1 MRRLICLSIQIIF
14 HRFFES
20 SERLIDMTAAMPP
33 TIAQMSSGPITLGQ
47 INEAKLGAVLV
58 EQSLISQEQLQKTL
72 KFQQQTGGRLGQLL
86 VDNYFIAEALLTAI
100 VARKLHI
107 PFVSLENFLFRN
119 DLVKLLPEAVV
130 RRLRALVL
138 DEKDGTLRVAVAE
151 PLDLPAIDEL
161 TLLLRRPITI
171 VEVPEHELSQ
181 ALDRLYVEDDATCEH
196 AEHAEALA
204 DDLSGEVDFDELTAT
219 LGLEGTAVAR
229 LLLSLFES
237 AVRMGAS
244 DVHIEP
250 QEAGL
255 QIRVRM
261 DGVLQ
266 VQMLADNRSGGALT
280 QRLKLMAGLDISEK
294 RLPQDGSF
302 RVRLNE
308 HTIDVRLSTLPTIY
322 GQSVV
327 MRLLNQ
333 DLGIRGLD
341 DLGMPDDMLKRFRS
355 VLARNLG
362 LVLVTGPT
370 GSGKSTTLHAA
381 LLEINDV
388 GLKIISVEDPVEYR
402 VPGITQVEV
411 NEKIDLTFARAL
423 RSILRQDPDILL
435 VGEIRDD
442 ETAEICLRSAMTG
455 HLVLSTLHTR
465 DAMSTPFRLLD
476 MAVQPFMVAT
486 SLQAVIAQR
495 LVRLNCVECVEPRV
509 ASAQEQAW
517 LNAMLKSGDSLSAQ
531 GGRGCLSCNGSGYL
545 GRQGVYEWLEMD
557 PDMVVAASHSDPTA
571 FVKVARQRMVGQTLA
586 DHALELVRQGRTTLA
601 EALRVGFDTGQES

>member
-1 MRRLICLSIQIIF
+1 
-14 HRFFES
+14 
-20 SERLIDMTAAMPP
+20 MTAAMPT
-33 TIAQMSSGPITLGQ
+33 TIAQMKPGAITLSQ
-47 INEAKLGAVLV
+47 VNETKLGEVLV
-58 EQSLISQEQLQKTL
+58 EQSLISQDQLQQTL
-72 KFQQQTGGRLGQLL
+72 TLQQQTGSQLGQLL
-86 VDNYFIAEALLTAI
+86 VANDFVADGLLAAI

-107 PFVSLENFLFRN
+107 PFVSLEDFSFRT
-119 DLVKLLPEAVV
+119 DLVKLLPEPVV
-130 RRLRALVL
+130 RRLCALVL
-138 DEKDGTLRVAVAE
+138 DEKDDILRVAVAE
-151 PLDLPAIDEL
+151 PLDLSAIDEL
-161 TLLLRRPITI
+161 SLLLRRPITI
-171 VEVPEHELSQ
+171 AEVPAQELSL
-181 ALDRLYVEDDATCEH
+181 ALDRLYIEDDKACEH

-204 DDLSGEVDFDELTAT
+204 EDLSGEVDFDELTAT

-266 VQMLADNRSGGALT
+266 IQMLADNRSGGALT

-302 RVRLNE
+302 RVRLND

-341 DLGMPDDMLKRFRS
+341 DLGMPEAMLKRFRK
-355 VLARNLG
+355 VLTRNLG

-495 LVRLNCVECVEPRV
+495 LVRLNCLECIEPRV
-509 ASAQEQAW
+509 ASAQEQVW
-517 LNAMLKSGDSLSAQ
+517 LNAMLKPGDSLSPK
-531 GGRGCLSCNGSGYL
+531 GGHGCLACNGSGYL

-557 PDMVVAASHSDPTA
+557 AVLVLAASHSDPTA
-571 FVKVARQRMVGQTLA
+571 FVEAARQRMAGHTLA
-586 DHALELVRQGRTTLA
+586 DHALELVRQGRTSLA
-601 EALRVGFDTGQES
+601 EALRVGFDTGQDS

>member
-1 MRRLICLSIQIIF
+1 M
-14 HRFFES
+14 
-20 SERLIDMTAAMPP
+20 
-33 TIAQMSSGPITLGQ
+33 LGHV
-47 INEAKLGAVLV
+47 NEAKLGAVLV
-58 EQSLISQEQLQKTL
+58 LQDVISQEQLQQAQDL
-72 KFQQQTGGRLGQLL
+72 QEQTGEKLVDLL
-86 VDNYFIAEALLTAI
+86 VESGVVYDDLLANI
-100 VARKLHI
+100 VSRKLHI
-107 PFVSLENFLFRN
+107 PFIELEHYPFRD
-119 DLVKLLPEAVV
+119 DLVTLLPEAVT
-130 RRLRALVL
+130 RRLPALVL
-138 DEKDGTLRVAVAE
+138 DDKNQTLLVAVAE
-151 PLDLPAIDEL
+151 PLDLSVIDQL
-161 TLLLRRPITI
+161 SLLLEGPITI
-171 VEVPEHELSQ
+171 VEVPED
-181 ALDRLYVEDDATCEH
+181 ALMSAVDRLFLGKDEVCEH
-196 AEHAEALA
+196 SEHAEALA
-204 DDLSGEVDFDELTAT
+204 EDLGGEVDFDDLTST
-219 LGLEGTAVAR
+219 LGLEGTPVAR

-237 AVRMGAS
+237 AVRKGAS

-250 QEAGL
+250 LDDGM
-255 QIRVRM
+255 QIRVRI

-266 VQMLADNRSGGALT
+266 TQMLADKPSGGALT

-308 HTIDVRLSTLPTIY
+308 YIIDVRLSTLPTIY

-333 DLGIRGLD
+333 DSGIRGLD
-341 DLGMPDDMLKRFRS
+341 DLGMPDAMLKRFRY

-402 VPGITQVEV
+402 VPGITQLEV
-411 NEKIDLTFARAL
+411 NEKIGLTFARAL
-423 RSILRQDPDILL
+423 RSILRQDPDTLL

-476 MAVQPFMVAT
+476 MAVEPFMVAT

-495 LVRLNCVECVEPRV
+495 LVRMNCAKCIEPHV
-509 ASAQEQAW
+509 ASAQEEAW
-517 LNAMLKSGDSLSAQ
+517 LSVMLKSGESLSPQ
-531 GGRGCLSCNGSGYL
+531 HGRGCLSCNGSGYR

-557 PDMVVAASHSDPTA
+557 GALIQAASESDPTQ
-571 FVKVARQRMVGQTLA
+571 FMHTARQRMVGHTLA

-601 EALRVGFDTGQES
+601 EALRVGFDTGFEL

>member
-1 MRRLICLSIQIIF
+1 M
-14 HRFFES
+14 
-20 SERLIDMTAAMPP
+20 
-33 TIAQMSSGPITLGQ
+33 LGHV
-47 INEAKLGAVLV
+47 NEAKLGAVLV
-58 EQSLISQEQLQKTL
+58 LQDVISQEQLQQAQDL
-72 KFQQQTGGRLGQLL
+72 QEQTGEKLVDLL
-86 VDNYFIAEALLTAI
+86 VESGVVNDDLLANI
-100 VARKLHI
+100 VSRKLHI
-107 PFVSLENFLFRN
+107 PFIELEYYPFRD
-119 DLVKLLPEAVV
+119 DLVALLPEAVA
-130 RRLRALVL
+130 RRLPCLVL
-138 DEKDGTLRVAVAE
+138 DDKNQTLLVAVAE
-151 PLDLPAIDEL
+151 PLDLSIVDEL
-161 TLLLRRPITI
+161 NSLVEGSITI
-171 VEVPEHELSQ
+171 AEVPEDALMS
-181 ALDRLYVEDDATCEH
+181 ALDRLYLETDKAGGHSEH
-196 AEHAEALA
+196 SEHAEALA
-204 DDLSGEVDFDELTAT
+204 EDLGGEVDFDDLTST
-219 LGLEGTAVAR
+219 LGLEGTPVAR

-237 AVRMGAS
+237 AVRKGAS

-250 QEAGL
+250 LEDGM
-255 QIRVRM
+255 QIRVRI

-266 VQMLADNRSGGALT
+266 TQMLADKPSGGALT

-308 HTIDVRLSTLPTIY
+308 YIIDVRLSTLPTIY

-333 DLGIRGLD
+333 DSGIRGLD
-341 DLGMPDDMLKRFRS
+341 DLGMPDAMLKRFRY

-402 VPGITQVEV
+402 VPGITQLEV
-411 NEKIDLTFARAL
+411 NENIGLTFSRAL
-423 RSILRQDPDILL
+423 RSILRQDPDTLL

-465 DAMSTPFRLLD
+465 DAISTPFRLLD
-476 MAVQPFMVAT
+476 MAVEPFMVAT

-495 LVRLNCVECVEPRV
+495 LVRMICAKCVEPHV
-509 ASAQEQAW
+509 ASAQEEAW
-517 LNAMLKSGDSLSAQ
+517 LSVMLKPGESLSPQ
-531 GGRGCLSCNGSGYL
+531 HGRGCLSCNGSGYR

-557 PDMVVAASHSDPTA
+557 GALIQAASESDPTKFMHA
-571 FVKVARQRMVGQTLA
+571 ARQRMVGQTLA

-601 EALRVGFDTGQES
+601 EALRVGFDTGFEP

>member
-1 MRRLICLSIQIIF
+1 M
-14 HRFFES
+14 
-20 SERLIDMTAAMPP
+20 
-33 TIAQMSSGPITLGQ
+33 LGHV
-47 INEAKLGAVLV
+47 NEAKLGAVLV
-58 EQSLISQEQLQKTL
+58 LQDVISQEQLQQAQDL
-72 KFQQQTGGRLGQLL
+72 QEQTGEKLVDLL
-86 VDNYFIAEALLTAI
+86 VESGVVYDDLLANI
-100 VARKLHI
+100 VSRKLHI
-107 PFVSLENFLFRN
+107 PFIELEHYPFRD
-119 DLVKLLPEAVV
+119 DLVALLPEAVA
-130 RRLRALVL
+130 RRLPALVL
-138 DEKDGTLRVAVAE
+138 DDKNQTLLVAVAE
-151 PLDLPAIDEL
+151 PLDLSIVDEL
-161 TLLLRRPITI
+161 NSLVEGSITI
-171 VEVPEHELSQ
+171 AEVPEDALMS
-181 ALDRLYVEDDATCEH
+181 ALDRLYLETDKAGGHSEH
-196 AEHAEALA
+196 SEHAEALA
-204 DDLSGEVDFDELTAT
+204 EDLGGEVDFDDLTST
-219 LGLEGTAVAR
+219 LGLEGTPVAR

-237 AVRMGAS
+237 AVRKGAS

-250 QEAGL
+250 MEDGM
-255 QIRVRM
+255 QIRVRI

-266 VQMLADNRSGGALT
+266 TQMLADKPSGGALT

-308 HTIDVRLSTLPTIY
+308 YIIDVRLSTLPTIY

-333 DLGIRGLD
+333 DSGIRGLD
-341 DLGMPDDMLKRFRS
+341 DLGMPDAMLKRFRY

-402 VPGITQVEV
+402 VPGITQLEV
-411 NEKIDLTFARAL
+411 NEKIGLTFSRAL
-423 RSILRQDPDILL
+423 RSILRQDPDTLL

-476 MAVQPFMVAT
+476 MAVEPFMVAT

-495 LVRLNCVECVEPRV
+495 LVRMTCTKCIEPHV
-509 ASAQEQAW
+509 ASAQEEAW
-517 LNAMLKSGDSLSAQ
+517 LSVMLNSGESLSPQ
-531 GGRGCLSCNGSGYL
+531 HGRGCLSCNGSGYR

-557 PDMVVAASHSDPTA
+557 GALIRAASESDPTQ
-571 FVKVARQRMVGQTLA
+571 FMHTARQRMVGHTLA

-601 EALRVGFDTGQES
+601 EALRVGFDTGFEP

>member
-1 MRRLICLSIQIIF
+1 M
-14 HRFFES
+14 
-20 SERLIDMTAAMPP
+20 
-33 TIAQMSSGPITLGQ
+33 LGHV
-47 INEAKLGAVLV
+47 NEAKLGAVLV
-58 EQSLISQEQLQKTL
+58 LQDVISQEQLQQAQDL
-72 KFQQQTGGRLGQLL
+72 QEQTGEKLVDLL
-86 VDNYFIAEALLTAI
+86 VESGVVYDDLLANI
-100 VARKLHI
+100 VSRKLHI
-107 PFVSLENFLFRN
+107 PFIELEHYPFRD
-119 DLVKLLPEAVV
+119 DLVALLPEAVA
-130 RRLRALVL
+130 RRLPALVL
-138 DEKDGTLRVAVAE
+138 DDKNQTLLVAVAE
-151 PLDLPAIDEL
+151 PLDLSIVDEL
-161 TLLLRRPITI
+161 NSLVEGSITI
-171 VEVPEHELSQ
+171 AEVPEDALMS
-181 ALDRLYVEDDATCEH
+181 ALDRLYLETDKAGGHSEH
-196 AEHAEALA
+196 SEHAEALA
-204 DDLSGEVDFDELTAT
+204 EDLGGEVDFDDLTST
-219 LGLEGTAVAR
+219 LGLEGTPVAR

-237 AVRMGAS
+237 AVRKGAS

-250 QEAGL
+250 LEDGM
-255 QIRVRM
+255 QIRVRI

-266 VQMLADNRSGGALT
+266 TQMLADKPSGGALT

-308 HTIDVRLSTLPTIY
+308 YIIDVRLSTLPTIY

-333 DLGIRGLD
+333 DSGIRGLD
-341 DLGMPDDMLKRFRS
+341 DLGMPDAMLKRFRY
-355 VLARNLG
+355 VLARNMG

-402 VPGITQVEV
+402 VPGITQLEV
-411 NEKIDLTFARAL
+411 NENIGLTFSRAL
-423 RSILRQDPDILL
+423 RSILRQDPDTLL

-455 HLVLSTLHTR
+455 HLVLSTLHAR

-476 MAVQPFMVAT
+476 MAVEPFMVAT

-495 LVRLNCVECVEPRV
+495 LVRMNCVKCLEPQV
-509 ASAQEQAW
+509 PSAQEEAW
-517 LNAMLKSGDSLSAQ
+517 LNVMIKPEESLSPQ
-531 GGRGCLSCNGSGYL
+531 HGRGCLSCNGSGYR

-557 PDMVVAASHSDPTA
+557 SALIQAASESDPTQFMHA
-571 FVKVARQRMVGQTLA
+571 ARQRMVGHTLA

-601 EALRVGFDTGQES
+601 EALRVGFDTGFDTGFEP

>member
-1 MRRLICLSIQIIF
+1 M
-14 HRFFES
+14 
-20 SERLIDMTAAMPP
+20 
-33 TIAQMSSGPITLGQ
+33 LGHV
-47 INEAKLGAVLV
+47 NEAKLGAVLV
-58 EQSLISQEQLQKTL
+58 LQDVISQEQLQQAQDL
-72 KFQQQTGGRLGQLL
+72 QEQTGEKLVDLL
-86 VDNYFIAEALLTAI
+86 VESGVVYDDLLANI
-100 VARKLHI
+100 VSRKLHI
-107 PFVSLENFLFRN
+107 PFIELEHYPFRD
-119 DLVKLLPEAVV
+119 DLVALLPEAVA
-130 RRLRALVL
+130 RRLPALVL
-138 DEKDGTLRVAVAE
+138 DDKNQTLLVAVAE
-151 PLDLPAIDEL
+151 PLDLSVVDEL
-161 TLLLRRPITI
+161 NSLVEGSITI
-171 VEVPEHELSQ
+171 AEVPEDALMS
-181 ALDRLYVEDDATCEH
+181 ALDRLYLETDKAGGHSEH
-196 AEHAEALA
+196 SEHAEALA
-204 DDLSGEVDFDELTAT
+204 EDLGGEVDFDDLTST
-219 LGLEGTAVAR
+219 LGLEGTPVAR

-237 AVRMGAS
+237 AVRKGAS

-250 QEAGL
+250 MEDGM
-255 QIRVRM
+255 QIRVRI

-266 VQMLADNRSGGALT
+266 TQMLADKPSGGALT

-308 HTIDVRLSTLPTIY
+308 YIIDVRLSTLPTIY

-333 DLGIRGLD
+333 DSGIRGLD
-341 DLGMPDDMLKRFRS
+341 DLGMPDAMLKRFRY

-402 VPGITQVEV
+402 VPGITQLEV
-411 NEKIDLTFARAL
+411 NEKIGLTFARAL
-423 RSILRQDPDILL
+423 RSILRQDPDTLL

-476 MAVQPFMVAT
+476 MAVEPFMVAT

-495 LVRLNCVECVEPRV
+495 LVRMTCTKCIEPHV
-509 ASAQEQAW
+509 ASAQEEAW
-517 LNAMLKSGDSLSAQ
+517 LSVMLNSGESLSPQ
-531 GGRGCLSCNGSGYL
+531 HGRGCLSCNGSGYR

-557 PDMVVAASHSDPTA
+557 GALIRAASESDPTQ
-571 FVKVARQRMVGQTLA
+571 FMHTARQRMVGHTLA

-601 EALRVGFDTGQES
+601 EALRVGFDTGFEP

>member
-1 MRRLICLSIQIIF
+1 MAVSNP
-14 HRFFES
+14 
-20 SERLIDMTAAMPP
+20 TALTQVKPRP
-33 TIAQMSSGPITLGQ
+33 LTLGDV
-47 INEAKLGAVLV
+47 NEIKLGAVLELQNV
-58 EQSLISQEQLQKTL
+58 ISREQLHQAQDLQEQ
-72 KFQQQTGGRLGQLL
+72 TGEKLVHLL
-86 VDNYFIAEALLTAI
+86 VESGAVDDDLLANI
-100 VARKLHI
+100 VSRKLHI
-107 PFVSLENFLFRN
+107 PFIELEHYPFRD
-119 DLVKLLPEAVV
+119 DLVALLPEAVA
-130 RRLRALVL
+130 RRLPALVL
-138 DEKDGTLRVAVAE
+138 DDKNNTLLVAVAE
-151 PLDLPAIDEL
+151 PLDLSVIDQL
-161 TLLLRRPITI
+161 SLLLEGPITI
-171 VEVPEHELSQ
+171 AEVPED
-181 ALDRLYVEDDATCEH
+181 ALMSAVDRLFLGKDEVCEH
-196 AEHAEALA
+196 SEHAEALA
-204 DDLSGEVDFDELTAT
+204 EDLSGEVDFDELTST

-250 QEAGL
+250 QEDGL

-266 VQMLADNRSGGALT
+266 IQMLADNLSGGALT

-308 HTIDVRLSTLPTIY
+308 DTIDVRLSTLPTIY

-333 DLGIRGLD
+333 DSGIRGLD
-341 DLGMPDDMLKRFRS
+341 DLGMPDAMLKRFRY
-355 VLARNLG
+355 VLSRNLG

-381 LLEINDV
+381 LLEINNI
-388 GLKIISVEDPVEYR
+388 GLKIVSVEDPVEYR
-402 VPGITQVEV
+402 VAGITQVEV

-423 RSILRQDPDILL
+423 RSILRQDPDIIL

-442 ETAEICLRSAMTG
+442 ETADICLRSAMTG
-455 HLVLSTLHTR
+455 HLVLSTLHTK

-495 LVRLNCVECVEPRV
+495 LVRVNCVNCVEPQV
-509 ASAQEQAW
+509 ASAQEEAW
-517 LNAMLKSGDSLSAQ
+517 LSVMLKPGESLSPKR
-531 GGRGCLSCNGSGYL
+531 GGGCPSCSGTGYL

-557 PDMVVAASHSDPTA
+557 GPLMQAASQSDPAA
-571 FVKVARQRMVGQTLA
+571 FMIAARQRMAGHTLA

-601 EALRVGFDTGQES
+601 EALRVGFDTGREH

>member
-1 MRRLICLSIQIIF
+1 M
-14 HRFFES
+14 
-20 SERLIDMTAAMPP
+20 
-33 TIAQMSSGPITLGQ
+33 LGHV
-47 INEAKLGAVLV
+47 NEAKLGAVLV
-58 EQSLISQEQLQKTL
+58 LQDVISQEQLQQAQDL
-72 KFQQQTGGRLGQLL
+72 QEQTGEKLVHLL
-86 VDNYFIAEALLTAI
+86 VESGVVYDDLLANI
-100 VARKLHI
+100 VSRKLHI
-107 PFVSLENFLFRN
+107 PFIELEHYPFRD
-119 DLVKLLPEAVV
+119 DLVALLPEAVA
-130 RRLRALVL
+130 RRLPALVL
-138 DEKDGTLRVAVAE
+138 DDKNQTLLVAVAE
-151 PLDLPAIDEL
+151 PLDLSVIDQL
-161 TLLLRRPITI
+161 SLLLEGPITI
-171 VEVPEHELSQ
+171 AEVPED
-181 ALDRLYVEDDATCEH
+181 ALMSAVDRLFLGKDEVCEH
-196 AEHAEALA
+196 SEHAEALA
-204 DDLSGEVDFDELTAT
+204 EDLGGEVDFDDLTST
-219 LGLEGTAVAR
+219 LGLEGTPVAR

-237 AVRMGAS
+237 AVRKSAS

-250 QEAGL
+250 LDDGL
-255 QIRVRM
+255 QIRVRI

-266 VQMLADNRSGGALT
+266 TQMLADKRSGGALT

-308 HTIDVRLSTLPTIY
+308 DTIDVRLSTLPTIY

-333 DLGIRGLD
+333 DSGIRGLD
-341 DLGMPDDMLKRFRS
+341 DLGMPDAMLDRFRY

-402 VPGITQVEV
+402 VQGITQVEV
-411 NEKIDLTFARAL
+411 NEKIGLTFARAL
-423 RSILRQDPDILL
+423 RSILRQDPDTLL

-442 ETAEICLRSAMTG
+442 ETADICLRSAMTG
-455 HLVLSTLHTR
+455 HLVLSTLHAR

-476 MAVQPFMVAT
+476 MAVEPFMVAT

-495 LVRLNCVECVEPRV
+495 LVRMNCVKCLEPQV
-509 ASAQEQAW
+509 PSAQEEAW
-517 LNAMLKSGDSLSAQ
+517 LNVMIKPEESLSPQ
-531 GGRGCLSCNGSGYL
+531 HGRGCLSCSGTGYR

-557 PDMVVAASHSDPTA
+557 SALIQAASESDPTQFMHA
-571 FVKVARQRMVGQTLA
+571 ARQRMVGHTLA

-601 EALRVGFDTGQES
+601 EALRVGFDTGFDAGFEP

>member
-1 MRRLICLSIQIIF
+1 M
-14 HRFFES
+14 
-20 SERLIDMTAAMPP
+20 
-33 TIAQMSSGPITLGQ
+33 LGHV
-47 INEAKLGAVLV
+47 NEAKLGAVLV
-58 EQSLISQEQLQKTL
+58 LQDVISQEQLQQAQDL
-72 KFQQQTGGRLGQLL
+72 QEQTGEKLVDLL
-86 VDNYFIAEALLTAI
+86 VESGVVYDDLLANI
-100 VARKLHI
+100 VSRKLHI
-107 PFVSLENFLFRN
+107 PFIELEHYPFRD
-119 DLVKLLPEAVV
+119 DLVALLPEAVA
-130 RRLRALVL
+130 RRLPALVL
-138 DEKDGTLRVAVAE
+138 DDKNQTLLVAVAE
-151 PLDLPAIDEL
+151 PLDLSVVDEL
-161 TLLLRRPITI
+161 NSLVEGSITI
-171 VEVPEHELSQ
+171 AEVPEDALMS
-181 ALDRLYVEDDATCEH
+181 ALDRLYLETDKAGGHSEH
-196 AEHAEALA
+196 SEHAEALA
-204 DDLSGEVDFDELTAT
+204 EDLGGEVDFDDLTST
-219 LGLEGTAVAR
+219 LGLEGTPVAR

-237 AVRMGAS
+237 AVRKGAS

-250 QEAGL
+250 QEDGM
-255 QIRVRM
+255 QIRVRI

-266 VQMLADNRSGGALT
+266 TQMLADKPSGGALT

-308 HTIDVRLSTLPTIY
+308 YIIDVRLSTLPTIY

-333 DLGIRGLD
+333 DSGIRGLD
-341 DLGMPDDMLKRFRS
+341 DLGMPDAMLKRFRY

-402 VPGITQVEV
+402 VPGITQLEV
-411 NEKIDLTFARAL
+411 NEKIGLTFSRAL
-423 RSILRQDPDILL
+423 RSILRQDPDTLL

-476 MAVQPFMVAT
+476 MAVEPFMVAT

-495 LVRLNCVECVEPRV
+495 LVRMNCAKCVEPHV
-509 ASAQEQAW
+509 ASAQEEAW
-517 LNAMLKSGDSLSAQ
+517 LSVMLKPGESLSPQ
-531 GGRGCLSCNGSGYL
+531 HGRGCLSCNGSGYR

-557 PDMVVAASHSDPTA
+557 GALIQAASESDPTQFMHA
-571 FVKVARQRMVGQTLA
+571 ARQRMVGHTLA

-601 EALRVGFDTGQES
+601 EALRVGFDTGFEP

>member
-1 MRRLICLSIQIIF
+1 MAAANPTAITQI
-14 HRFFES
+14 RP
-20 SERLIDMTAAMPP
+20 RPL
-33 TIAQMSSGPITLGQ
+33 TLGHV
-47 INEAKLGAVLV
+47 NEMKLGAVLV
-58 EQSLISQEQLQKTL
+58 LQGLVSQEQLQQAL
-72 KFQQQTGGRLGQLL
+72 ALQQQSGEKLVDLL
-86 VDNYFIAEALLTAI
+86 VKTGVIDDGLLQPI

-107 PFVSLENFLFRN
+107 PFIEIESLPFRE
-119 DLVKLLPEAVV
+119 DLVALLPEAVA
-130 RRLRALVL
+130 RRLPALVL
-138 DEKDGTLRVAVAE
+138 DDKHDTLLVALAE
-151 PLDLPAIDEL
+151 PLDLSVVDEL
-161 TLLLRRPITI
+161 NSLLEGSITI
-171 VEVPEHELSQ
+171 AEVPGDELASVFDRVFLEKDTVNEHTEHAQ
-181 ALDRLYVEDDATCEH
+181 AL
-196 AEHAEALA
+196 AE
-204 DDLSGEVDFDELTAT
+204 DLSTEVEVDFDELTST

-308 HTIDVRLSTLPTIY
+308 HIIDVRLSTLPTIY

-341 DLGMPDDMLKRFRS
+341 DLGMPEVMLKRFRD
-355 VLARNLG
+355 VLSRHLG

-381 LLEINDV
+381 LLEINNV

-402 VPGITQVEV
+402 VPGITQVQV
-411 NEKIDLTFARAL
+411 NDKIDLTFARAL

-465 DAMSTPFRLLD
+465 DAISTPFRLLD
-476 MAVQPFMVAT
+476 MAAQPFMVAT

-495 LVRLNCVECVEPRV
+495 LVRLNCVKCIEPQSPTV
-509 ASAQEQAW
+509 QEEAW
-517 LNAMLKSGDSLSAQ
+517 LKSMLKSGDSLSPLH
-531 GGRGCLSCNGSGYL
+531 GRGCMSCNGSGYS

-557 PDMVVAASHSDPTA
+557 AALVLAASRSDPTA
-571 FVKVARQRMVGQTLA
+571 FMAAASARMDGHTLA
-586 DHALELVRQGRTTLA
+586 DHALELVRQGRTSLA
-601 EALRVGFDTGQES
+601 EALRVGFDVGQGA